1 MIQQQVSTKKKKKE
15 NGEKRRN
22 GRKEGEKKRYA
33 HDPDKSSL
41 NPPERYSRKKSKSK
55 RVKE

>member
-1 MIQQQVSTKKKKKE
+1 MIQQQVSTKKKKRNWREKKKQK
-15 NGEKRRN
+15 KRR
-22 GRKEGEKKRYA
+22 GKKRCA

-41 NPPERYSRKKSKSK
+41 NPPERYSRKKSK